1 MVASGV
7 LSRTVRLALWAETQ
21 RQKPEPPSDPPHLAL
36 ALSCCKPYDN
46 LTPKV
51 SFAVAVDN
59 QQTTVSILAFD

>member
-21 RQKPEPPSDPPHLAL
+21 RQKPEPPHLAL

-46 LTPKV
+46 LTPKL